1 MKLYAKI
8 FVLLFVMLQ
17 SVLVSN
23 AETYYVSLLTGNDT
37 LSSHN
42 GRSLDKA
49 YRTIQKAVDNAGTND
64 EIKVYGLELPAKDM
78 PAADSARISKI
89 DTVYRE
95 TVVINNGKIGLKITG
110 VGNPVLGYDPSMK
123 DIFAVAGFL
132 VRSDV
137 VTIEGFTIR
146 NYKDNDKNL
155 FGMYGGGGIICDS
168 RTVRADIKNNT
179 IENCNWGVV
188 LYGNEACKV
197 DGNKIRNITKA
208 EVEADWNGGT
218 GIMLWSDGKFL
229 QKNEIGL
236 EEGNVVEKCESYGI
250 CVGGVENPAF
260 LDRSKINNNTIR
272 ECSGFGMG
280 IFNLEGIVSVR
291 FNNFENNNIDLF
303 LSGINI
309 DTYIGNNVFMGST
322 GESVVVADNTYDGY
336 MLFDIWKYNE
346 NTFEPRT
353 AVALYRNSEQIIGTD
368 EYRAIRN
375 SIEKAKEDAGMTG
388 RAFEFNEIE
397 TK

>member
-1 MKLYAKI
+1 
-8 FVLLFVMLQ
+8 
-17 SVLVSN
+17 
-23 AETYYVSLLTGNDT
+23 
-37 LSSHN
+37 
-42 GRSLDKA
+42 
-49 YRTIQKAVDNAGTND
+49 
-64 EIKVYGLELPAKDM
+64 
-78 PAADSARISKI
+78 
-89 DTVYRE
+89 
-95 TVVINNGKIGLKITG
+95 
-110 VGNPVLGYDPSMK
+110 
-123 DIFAVAGFL
+123 
-132 VRSDV
+132 
-137 VTIEGFTIR
+137 
-146 NYKDNDKNL
+146 
-155 FGMYGGGGIICDS
+155 
-168 RTVRADIKNNT
+168 
-179 IENCNWGVV
+179 
-188 LYGNEACKV
+188 
-197 DGNKIRNITKA
+197 
-208 EVEADWNGGT
+208 
-218 GIMLWSDGKFL
+218 
-229 QKNEIGL
+229 
-236 EEGNVVEKCESYGI
+236 
-250 CVGGVENPAF
+250 
-260 LDRSKINNNTIR
+260 
-272 ECSGFGMG
+272 MG